1 MANLLPQCVKC
12 GSPVTDSLEDEIEQH
27 EKIKAGSYIKGV
39 WTCNDCIIAS
49 SQAQKDEED
58 EQQDTIGVTSKS
70 DVSPNTPRADEA
82 GL

>member
-1 MANLLPQCVKC
+1 MANLLPQCTKY

-39 WTCNDCIIAS
+39 WTCNDCVAAS
-49 SQAQKDEED
+49 QGQENEEQ
-58 EQQDTIGVTSKS
+58 QQDTIGVASKS

>member
-1 MANLLPQCVKC
+1 MANLLPQCTKY

-39 WTCNDCIIAS
+39 WTCNDCVAT
-49 SQAQKDEED
+49 SQGQENEEQ
-58 EQQDTIGVTSKS
+58 QQDTIGVASKS